1 MLAIQI
7 AAVILGL
14 VLLGLT
20 IDLLRFTV
28 AKHRADKGVAGVKL
42 DAGGVVFI
50 QGNRTYYRMPNGT
63 RRKLADYAMDLT
75 PGSADMKMLTA
86 TMDQARKAHEA
97 QKRAER
103 KDALTAMR
111 AVAKEEAARMSHD
124 LHV

>member
-1 MLAIQI
+1 MDIRLIFIALLAL
-7 AAVILGL
+7 ALLGL
-14 VLLGLT
+14 VA
-20 IDLLRFTV
+20 DFLRFTV
-28 AKHRADKGVAGVKL
+28 SKASNPAGLKL
-42 DAGGVVFI
+42 DAGGVLFV

-63 RRKLADYAMDLT
+63 RRKIADYAMDLT